1 MTLVREHF
9 IRKLGLSTVAV
20 DQGTSQQQI
29 DVGSARCDLGLVAV
43 VADVVGGSHIMQQGP
58 PVEAATTHIEAIAID
73 RLAGPGRLEATAMT
87 LTASKRRAIV
97 EVRFRLGETTALVHV
112 GFALRAVAELP
123 DMSGSQWR
131 DEVDAIDVP
140 LYERIGVEVDGDV
153 ARVRLEPHLFNHV
166 EALQGGAMA
175 ALLEAAA
182 VGDTSRAPKRVA
194 QATVTYLAMARHD
207 EIVATADRSMG
218 DHLVVVDAH
227 AGTTH
232 ATRAVMALIDA

>member
-9 IRKLGLSTVAV
+9 IRKLGMSPIAPEGEVSHLR
-20 DQGTSQQQI
+20 I
-29 DVGSARCDLGLVAV
+29 DVGSTRCDLGLVAT
-43 VADVVGGSHIMQQGP
+43 VADVIGGSHVMLQRAP
-58 PVEAATTHIEAIAID
+58 AEAATTHLEAIAID
-73 RLAGPGRLEATAMT
+73 RLAGPGVLEATATT

-97 EVRFRLGETTALVHV
+97 EVRFRLGGTAALVHV
-112 GFALRAVAELP
+112 GFALRAVADMP

-131 DEVDAIDVP
+131 EEVAAIDVP

-153 ARVRLEPHLFNHV
+153 ARVPLEPHLFNHV

-182 VGDTSRAPKRVA
+182 VGDATRRRRRVA
-194 QATVTYLAMARHD
+194 QATVTYLAQARHD

-218 DHLVVVDAH
+218 DDLVVVDAY

-232 ATRAVMALIDA
+232 ATRAVMALVDA